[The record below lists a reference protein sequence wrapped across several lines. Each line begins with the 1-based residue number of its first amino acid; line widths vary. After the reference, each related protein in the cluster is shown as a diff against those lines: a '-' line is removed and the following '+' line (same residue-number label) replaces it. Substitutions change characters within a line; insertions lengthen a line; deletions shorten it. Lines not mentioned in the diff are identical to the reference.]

1 MRADAMVS
9 LWSADDG
16 RPPGRALCQ
25 VSSESFVAPGFG
37 RSLLR
42 TYASS
47 GSGRVWRSARAGIAR
62 PARGWIW
69 LSRPLWWLALG
80 ALLVTTACSGHH
92 ETAEHVPADTG
103 DGWQV
108 ATPQS
113 VGIDAKLAANIDAT
127 VRADFP
133 YVRAV
138 VVARDGRLVVEN
150 YYRGGSASYH
160 VNVHSVTKSVISML
174 VGVGLVER
182 KINSLHQT
190 VGQLLPASARPM
202 SHRTAAITLE
212 QLLTMT
218 SGLPPDPAN
227 ASYPQFASTRDW
239 VGGILASGPVQ
250 PPGQGFQYSSAGS
263 HLLSAILQRATG
275 QSTASYAHAKLFT
288 PLGID
293 SSADTQLTFGAVPDT
308 EIPASKF
315 AWLEDPQGITCGWSG
330 LWLTARDM
338 AKLGQL
344 YLDHGR
350 WKGRQ
355 VVPADWV
362 RASTQPATR
371 TSVTLGNLSFRY
383 GYQWW
388 IAPDSAHPFFAAAGY
403 GGQLIAVVPDLG
415 IVLAI
420 AADGPPV
427 EDAAKAEGVY
437 QIIERIV
444 IPAVGHR

>member
-1 MRADAMVS
+1 
-9 LWSADDG
+9 
-16 RPPGRALCQ
+16 
-25 VSSESFVAPGFG
+25 
-37 RSLLR
+37 
-42 TYASS
+42 
-47 GSGRVWRSARAGIAR
+47 
-62 PARGWIW
+62 
-69 LSRPLWWLALG
+69 
-80 ALLVTTACSGHH
+80 
-92 ETAEHVPADTG
+92 
-103 DGWQV
+103 
-108 ATPQS
+108 
-113 VGIDAKLAANIDAT
+113 
-127 VRADFP
+127 
-133 YVRAV
+133 
-138 VVARDGRLVVEN
+138 
-150 YYRGGSASYH
+150 
-160 VNVHSVTKSVISML
+160 
-174 VGVGLVER
+174 
-182 KINSLHQT
+182 
-190 VGQLLPASARPM
+190 
-202 SHRTAAITLE
+202 
-212 QLLTMT
+212 
-218 SGLPPDPAN
+218 
-227 ASYPQFASTRDW
+227 
-239 VGGILASGPVQ
+239 
-250 PPGQGFQYSSAGS
+250 
-263 HLLSAILQRATG
+263 
-275 QSTASYAHAKLFT
+275 LFT